1 MSTLVS
7 IHIQQFAARY
17 QKNILY
23 ELQKNS
29 VGTIGIKI
37 QSSLLKITNR
47 IDTGNI
53 RRDKF

>member
-1 MSTLVS
+1 MSILVS

-29 VGTIGIKI
+29 VGTIGTKI